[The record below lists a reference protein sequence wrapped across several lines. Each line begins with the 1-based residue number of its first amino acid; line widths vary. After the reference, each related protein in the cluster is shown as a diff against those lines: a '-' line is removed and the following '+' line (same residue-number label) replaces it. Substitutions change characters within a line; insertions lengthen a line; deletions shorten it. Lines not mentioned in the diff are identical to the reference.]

1 MSIKIDYKGKS
12 YELSDEMVAKFF
24 SQKVERTATIRK
36 NQRERADGSIKD
48 LAKMAIDGGILEP
61 IDAVALLTEKDT
73 DKNRENKK
81 ELIEKLTDAG
91 LISNEKTAEPTADDY
106 EQALKSVL
114 AGGGQSDF

>member
-1 MSIKIDYKGKS
+1 MSIKIDYKGNS

-48 LAKMAIDGGILEP
+48 LVKMAIDGGILEP
-61 IDAVALLTEKDT
+61 LDAVSLLTEKDKDT
-73 DKNRENKK
+73 NKENKK
-81 ELIEKLTDAG
+81 TLIEQLTEKG
-91 LISNEKTAEPTADDY
+91 LISNEKTEEPTADDY
-106 EQALKSVL
+106 DQALKSVL